1 MPQIFTA
8 FASEVK
14 VNDETLEGL
23 QSIEYSITKS
33 RQHVGAIG
41 SDERIAVYFGMK
53 MVTGKLRVA
62 SINKT
67 LDKLLQTNT
76 EFLISATL
84 KRAEASAKI
93 TFNSCFLDDK
103 AFAMEKQG
111 HGETIYSF
119 TAARVREE

>member
-1 MPQIFTA
+1 
-8 FASEVK
+8 
-14 VNDETLEGL
+14 
-23 QSIEYSITKS
+23 
-33 RQHVGAIG
+33 
-41 SDERIAVYFGMK
+41 MK

-93 TFNSCFLDDK
+93 TFDFLLP
-103 AFAMEKQG
+103 
-111 HGETIYSF
+111 
-119 TAARVREE
+119 RR

>member
-1 MPQIFTA
+1 M
-8 FASEVK
+8 K
-14 VNDETLEGL
+14 
-23 QSIEYSITKS
+23 
-33 RQHVGAIG
+33 
-41 SDERIAVYFGMK
+41 K

-84 KRAEASAKI
+84 KRAEASAKESRSI
-93 TFNSCFLDDK
+93 PASSMIRRLRWKNRG
-103 AFAMEKQG
+103 A
-111 HGETIYSF
+111 GETIYSF

>member
-1 MPQIFTA
+1 MPQVFTA

-53 MVTGKLRVA
+53 SGFIPEDQAPDELIAGTERGGAMVP
-62 SINKT
+62 S
-67 LDKLLQTNT
+67 
-76 EFLISATL
+76 E
-84 KRAEASAKI
+84 SAK
-93 TFNSCFLDDK
+93 
-103 AFAMEKQG
+103 
-111 HGETIYSF
+111 
-119 TAARVREE
+119 